1 MLQLPQKDYSSLS
14 ILNSSTNWVHSNICI
29 NGVILSV
36 EYIYNV
42 KAEGP
47 KEEVDKQVGRQ
58 NQVSSMRKEVK
69 YKKSMCE
76 NIIDQ
81 VIILYAN
88 FKF

>member
-1 MLQLPQKDYSSLS
+1 M
-14 ILNSSTNWVHSNICI
+14 
-29 NGVILSV
+29 